1 MINSTCF
8 VKIAMENSDFYAV
21 FGIKQNYKQENKQ
34 NVDRCYSATKNVIT
48 IPL

>member
-1 MINSTCF
+1 MIKSTCLIN
-8 VKIAMENSDFYAV
+8 VAMENSDFYAV